1 MTFPS
6 PGGSLLTHPALPVSQ
21 PVRLR
26 SRPESDLFPDPMTAS
41 LSLRA
46 RLFGPVSQFL
56 LQPVLAAPAAEM
68 RPKLERIAG
77 LITRIP
83 RGTRIESITLA
94 GRPAEKLTP
103 KGSGS
108 RQVIY
113 YMHGGA
119 YLGGSP
125 RTHRG
130 MLAHIAQAAGA
141 TVIAL
146 DYRLAPEHPYPAA
159 LEDAV
164 SGWKALL
171 AQGIKPANLVL
182 GGDSAGGNL
191 ALVTA
196 IALRDA
202 GLPLPAGLVLLSPWT
217 DLSSSGASM
226 GTRAERDRVL
236 TVRGIDRAA
245 REFANG
251 LPLADPRLSP
261 LFARLEGLPK
271 TLIQVGDDE
280 VLLDDSVRL
289 ADAARK
295 AGVDVTID
303 LKPQL
308 WHVWQVMA
316 GWMPEADQAVA
327 AIGSFVRSLSR

>member
-1 MTFPS
+1 MT
-6 PGGSLLTHPALPVSQ
+6 
-21 PVRLR
+21 
-26 SRPESDLFPDPMTAS
+26 DS

-56 LQPVLAAPAAEM
+56 LQPVLAAPAEQM

-83 RGTRIESITLA
+83 RGVTIEPITLA

-103 KGSGS
+103 KDRAGS
-108 RQVIY
+108 QVIY
-113 YMHGGA
+113 YLHGGA

-130 MLAHIAQAAGA
+130 MLAHIAKAAAA
-141 TVIAL
+141 TVIAI

-159 LEDAV
+159 LDDAV
-164 SGWKALL
+164 AGWQALL
-171 AQGIKPANLVL
+171 AQGLRPADLVI

-196 IALRDA
+196 IALRDR
-202 GLPLPAGLVLLSPWT
+202 GLPQASGLVLLSPWT
-217 DLSSSGASM
+217 DLSSSGSSM
-226 GTRAERDRVL
+226 GTRAERDRLL

-245 REFANG
+245 RQFAGG
-251 LPLADPRLSP
+251 LPLTDPRLSP
-261 LFARLEGLPK
+261 LFAKLDGLPK

-280 VLLDDSVRL
+280 VLLDDSLRL
-289 ADAARK
+289 AEAASK
-295 AGVDVTID
+295 AGVDVT
-303 LKPQL
+303 LEHRLGL

-316 GWMPEADQAVA
+316 GWMPEADQSIA
-327 AIGSFVRSLSR
+327 AIGAFVRGLPR

>member
-1 MTFPS
+1 MT
-6 PGGSLLTHPALPVSQ
+6 
-21 PVRLR
+21 
-26 SRPESDLFPDPMTAS
+26 DS

-56 LQPVLAAPAAEM
+56 LQPVLAAPAEQM

-83 RGTRIESITLA
+83 RGVTVEPITLA

-103 KGSGS
+103 KDRAGT
-108 RQVIY
+108 QVIY
-113 YMHGGA
+113 YLHGGA

-130 MLAHIAQAAGA
+130 MLAHIAKAAAA
-141 TVIAL
+141 TVIAI

-159 LEDAV
+159 LDDAV
-164 SGWKALL
+164 AGWQALL
-171 AQGIKPANLVL
+171 AQGLQPADLVI

-196 IALRDA
+196 IALRDR
-202 GLPLPAGLVLLSPWT
+202 GLPQASGLVLLSPWT
-217 DLSSSGASM
+217 DLSSSGSSM
-226 GTRAERDRVL
+226 GTRAERDRLL

-245 REFANG
+245 RQFAGG
-251 LPLADPRLSP
+251 LPLTDPRLSP
-261 LFARLEGLPK
+261 LFAKLDCLPK

-280 VLLDDSVRL
+280 VLLDDSLRL
-289 ADAARK
+289 AEAASK
-295 AGVDVTID
+295 AGVDVT
-303 LKPQL
+303 LEHRLGL

-316 GWMPEADQAVA
+316 GWMPEADQSIA
-327 AIGSFVRSLSR
+327 AIGAFVRGLPR

>member
-1 MTFPS
+1 
-6 PGGSLLTHPALPVSQ
+6 
-21 PVRLR
+21 
-26 SRPESDLFPDPMTAS
+26 MTAS

-56 LQPVLAAPAAEM
+56 LQPVLAAPAAVM

-77 LITRIP
+77 LITNIP
-83 RGTRIESITLA
+83 RGTTIEPITLA
-94 GRPAEKLTP
+94 GRPAERLTP
-103 KGSGS
+103 KGAVSA
-108 RQVIY
+108 QVIY

-130 MLAHIAQAAGA
+130 MLAHLAKAANA

-159 LEDAV
+159 LDDAV
-164 SGWKALL
+164 AGWTELQ
-171 AQGIKPANLVL
+171 AQGVKPANLVI

-196 IALRDA
+196 IALRDR

-217 DLSSSGASM
+217 DMSSSGVSM
-226 GTRAERDRVL
+226 GTRAERDRLL

-251 LPLADPRLSP
+251 LPLTDPRLSP
-261 LFARLEGLPK
+261 LFATLEGLPK
-271 TLIQVGDDE
+271 MLIQVGDDE
-280 VLLDDSVRL
+280 LLLDDSLRL

-295 AGVDVTID
+295 AGVDVTVEHK
-303 LKPQL
+303 LGL

-327 AIGSFVRSLSR
+327 AMGAFVRGLKR

>member
-1 MTFPS
+1 MT
-6 PGGSLLTHPALPVSQ
+6 
-21 PVRLR
+21 
-26 SRPESDLFPDPMTAS
+26 DS

-56 LQPVLAAPAAEM
+56 LQPVLAAPAEQM

-77 LITRIP
+77 LITRVP
-83 RGTRIESITLA
+83 RGVTIEPITLA

-103 KGSGS
+103 KDRAGT
-108 RQVIY
+108 QVIY
-113 YMHGGA
+113 YLHGGA

-130 MLAHIAQAAGA
+130 MLAHIAKAAAA
-141 TVIAL
+141 TVIAI

-159 LEDAV
+159 LDDAV
-164 SGWKALL
+164 AGWQALL
-171 AQGIKPANLVL
+171 AQGLRPADLVI

-196 IALRDA
+196 IALRDR
-202 GLPLPAGLVLLSPWT
+202 GLPQASGLVLLSPWT
-217 DLSSSGASM
+217 DLSSSGSSM
-226 GTRAERDRVL
+226 GTRAERDRLL

-245 REFANG
+245 RQFAGG
-251 LPLADPRLSP
+251 LPLTDPRLSP
-261 LFARLEGLPK
+261 LFAKLDGLPK

-280 VLLDDSVRL
+280 VLLDDSLRL
-289 ADAARK
+289 AEAASK
-295 AGVDVTID
+295 AGVDVT
-303 LKPQL
+303 LEHRLGL

-316 GWMPEADQAVA
+316 GWMPEADQSIA
-327 AIGSFVRSLSR
+327 AIGAFVRGLPR

>member
-1 MTFPS
+1 MT
-6 PGGSLLTHPALPVSQ
+6 
-21 PVRLR
+21 
-26 SRPESDLFPDPMTAS
+26 DS

-56 LQPVLAAPAAEM
+56 LQPVLAAPAEQM

-83 RGTRIESITLA
+83 RGVTVEPITLA

-103 KGSGS
+103 KDRAGT
-108 RQVIY
+108 QVIY
-113 YMHGGA
+113 YLHGGA

-130 MLAHIAQAAGA
+130 MLAHIAKAAAA
-141 TVIAL
+141 TVIAI

-159 LEDAV
+159 LDDAV
-164 SGWKALL
+164 AGWQALL
-171 AQGIKPANLVL
+171 AQGLRPADLVI

-196 IALRDA
+196 IALRDR
-202 GLPLPAGLVLLSPWT
+202 GLPQASGLVLLSPWT
-217 DLSSSGASM
+217 DLSSSGSSM
-226 GTRAERDRVL
+226 GTRAERDRLL

-245 REFANG
+245 RQFAGG
-251 LPLADPRLSP
+251 LPLTDPRLSP
-261 LFARLEGLPK
+261 LFAKLDGLPK

-280 VLLDDSVRL
+280 VLLDDSLRL
-289 ADAARK
+289 AEAASK
-295 AGVDVTID
+295 AGVDVT
-303 LKPQL
+303 LEHRLGL

-316 GWMPEADQAVA
+316 GWMPEADQSIA
-327 AIGSFVRSLSR
+327 AIGAFVRGLPR

>member
-1 MTFPS
+1 
-6 PGGSLLTHPALPVSQ
+6 
-21 PVRLR
+21 
-26 SRPESDLFPDPMTAS
+26 MTAS

-56 LQPVLAAPAAEM
+56 LQPVLAAPAAVM

-77 LITRIP
+77 LITHIP
-83 RGTRIESITLA
+83 RGTTIEPITLA
-94 GRPAEKLTP
+94 GRPAERLTP
-103 KGSGS
+103 KGAVSA
-108 RQVIY
+108 QVVY

-130 MLAHIAQAAGA
+130 MLAHLAKAANA

-159 LEDAV
+159 LDDAV
-164 SGWKALL
+164 AGWTELL
-171 AQGIKPANLVL
+171 AQGVKPANLVI

-196 IALRDA
+196 IALRDR

-217 DLSSSGASM
+217 GMSSSGVSM
-226 GTRAERDRVL
+226 GTRAERDRLL

-251 LPLADPRLSP
+251 LPLTDPRLSP
-261 LFARLEGLPK
+261 LFATREGLPK
-271 TLIQVGDDE
+271 MLIQVGDDE
-280 VLLDDSVRL
+280 LLLDDSLRL
-289 ADAARK
+289 AEAARK
-295 AGVDVTID
+295 AGVDVTVEHK
-303 LKPQL
+303 LGL

-327 AIGSFVRSLSR
+327 AMGAFVRGLKR

>member
-1 MTFPS
+1 MT
-6 PGGSLLTHPALPVSQ
+6 
-21 PVRLR
+21 
-26 SRPESDLFPDPMTAS
+26 DS

-56 LQPVLAAPAAEM
+56 LQPVLAAPAEQM

-83 RGTRIESITLA
+83 RGVTVEPITLA

-103 KGSGS
+103 KDRAGS
-108 RQVIY
+108 QVIY
-113 YMHGGA
+113 YLHGGA

-130 MLAHIAQAAGA
+130 MLAHIAKAAAA
-141 TVIAL
+141 TVIAI

-159 LEDAV
+159 LDDAV
-164 SGWKALL
+164 AGWQALL
-171 AQGIKPANLVL
+171 AQGLRPADLVI

-196 IALRDA
+196 IALRDR
-202 GLPLPAGLVLLSPWT
+202 GLPQASGLVLLSPWT
-217 DLSSSGASM
+217 DLSSSGSSM
-226 GTRAERDRVL
+226 GTRAERDRLL

-245 REFANG
+245 HQFAGG
-251 LPLADPRLSP
+251 LPLTDPRLSP
-261 LFARLEGLPK
+261 LFAKLDGLPK

-280 VLLDDSVRL
+280 VLLDDSLRL
-289 ADAARK
+289 ADAASK
-295 AGVDVTID
+295 AGVDVT
-303 LKPQL
+303 LEHRLGL

-316 GWMPEADQAVA
+316 GWMPEADQSIA
-327 AIGSFVRSLSR
+327 AIGAFVRGLPR

>member
-1 MTFPS
+1 MT
-6 PGGSLLTHPALPVSQ
+6 
-21 PVRLR
+21 
-26 SRPESDLFPDPMTAS
+26 DS

-46 RLFGPVSQFL
+46 RLFGPISQFL
-56 LQPVLAAPAAEM
+56 LQPVLAAPAEQL

-83 RGTRIESITLA
+83 RGVTVEPITLA

-103 KGSGS
+103 KDRAGT
-108 RQVIY
+108 QVIY
-113 YMHGGA
+113 YLHGGA

-130 MLAHIAQAAGA
+130 MLAHIAKAAAA
-141 TVIAL
+141 TVIAI

-159 LEDAV
+159 LDDAV
-164 SGWKALL
+164 AGWQALL
-171 AQGIKPANLVL
+171 AQGLQPADLVI

-196 IALRDA
+196 IALRDR
-202 GLPLPAGLVLLSPWT
+202 GLPQPSGLVLLSPWT
-217 DLSSSGASM
+217 DLSSSGSSM
-226 GTRAERDRVL
+226 GTRAERDRLL

-245 REFANG
+245 RQFAGG
-251 LPLADPRLSP
+251 LPLTDPRLSP
-261 LFARLEGLPK
+261 LFAKLDGLPK

-280 VLLDDSVRL
+280 VLLDDSLRL
-289 ADAARK
+289 AEAAGK
-295 AGVDVTID
+295 AGVNVT
-303 LKPQL
+303 LEHRLGL

-316 GWMPEADQAVA
+316 GWMPEADQSIA
-327 AIGSFVRSLSR
+327 AIGAFVRGLQR

>member
-1 MTFPS
+1 MT
-6 PGGSLLTHPALPVSQ
+6 
-21 PVRLR
+21 
-26 SRPESDLFPDPMTAS
+26 DS

-56 LQPVLAAPAAEM
+56 LQPVLAAPAEQM

-83 RGTRIESITLA
+83 RGVTIEPITLA

-103 KGSGS
+103 KDRAGT
-108 RQVIY
+108 QVIY
-113 YMHGGA
+113 YLHGGA

-130 MLAHIAQAAGA
+130 MLAHIAKAAAA
-141 TVIAL
+141 TVIAI

-159 LEDAV
+159 LDDAV
-164 SGWKALL
+164 AGWQALL
-171 AQGIKPANLVL
+171 AQGLRPADLVI

-196 IALRDA
+196 IALRDR
-202 GLPLPAGLVLLSPWT
+202 GLPQASGLVLLSPWT
-217 DLSSSGASM
+217 DLSSSGSSM
-226 GTRAERDRVL
+226 GTRAERDRLL

-245 REFANG
+245 RQFAGG
-251 LPLADPRLSP
+251 LPLTDPRLSP
-261 LFARLEGLPK
+261 LFAKLDGLPK

-280 VLLDDSVRL
+280 VLLDDSLRL
-289 ADAARK
+289 AEAASK
-295 AGVDVTID
+295 AGVDVT
-303 LKPQL
+303 LEHRLGL

-316 GWMPEADQAVA
+316 GWMPEADQSIA
-327 AIGSFVRSLSR
+327 AIGAFVRGLPR